1 MSDIIEFPS
10 DDDEPSAGESNPLAT
25 GEDVADSEVDAQED
39 EPAILGFPSDDT
51 DSDRDND
58 GDAEDEDDDDSEDDE
73 YADFDEPMD
82 DLDEAYRQALEKIDE
97 AEWEIG
103 QALTELNA
111 AEPED
116 ELESEPIDEA
126 EVAEQA
132 TELVNEFLDQQPA
145 NDQRLT
151 PEQIIEAS
159 LFVGGQPL
167 TAKKLAGILKGNF
180 NADFVAT
187 TISQMTERYLNERR
201 PYEIRLG
208 EGGYELKLR
217 YQFENIRHRVFGLGP
232 KEVKL
237 SQEALEVLSLVAYH
251 QPVSAAEIEETGKSK
266 PTGILRQ
273 LLRRELIALER
284 QEKSRKKVKY
294 VTTDRFLQ
302 VFGLGDIDELP
313 MLGDIDFK

>member
-10 DDDEPSAGESNPLAT
+10 DDDEPSS
-25 GEDVADSEVDAQED
+25 D
-39 EPAILGFPSDDT
+39 EPNSESTNEDSASGDPVETHEEEPEILGFPSADSSEDADD
-51 DSDRDND
+51 
-58 GDAEDEDDDDSEDDE
+58 EDDE
-73 YADFDEPMD
+73 YEDFDEPMD
-82 DLDEAYRQALEKIDE
+82 DLDAAYRQALEKIDE

-111 AEPED
+111 SEPEE
-116 ELESEPIDEA
+116 ELEPEPIDEA
-126 EVAEQA
+126 QIAEQA
-132 TELVNEFLDQQPA
+132 AELVDEFLGEQPA
-145 NDQRLT
+145 DDHRLT
-151 PEQIIEAS
+151 PEQIIEAA

-167 TAKKLAGILKGNF
+167 TAKKLAGVLKGKF
-180 NADFVAT
+180 NAEFVAA
-187 TISQMTERYLNERR
+187 TITQMNDRYLAERR

-217 YQFENIRHRVFGLGP
+217 YQYESIRHRVFGLGP

-237 SQEALEVLSLVAYH
+237 STEALEVLSLVAYH
-251 QPVSAAEIEETGKSK
+251 QPVSAAEIEDTGKAK
-266 PTGILRQ
+266 PTGTLRQ

>member
-1 MSDIIEFPS
+1 MADIIEYPLEGDDENAADEAEHPDEAASS
-10 DDDEPSAGESNPLAT
+10 DVTAETDEPS
-25 GEDVADSEVDAQED
+25 
-39 EPAILGFPSDDT
+39 ILGFPGNDDT
-51 DSDRDND
+51 SDFAESDAD
-58 GDAEDEDDDDSEDDE
+58 GETAD
-73 YADFDEPMD
+73 DFDEPVD

-103 QALTELNA
+103 QALSELNEPVPETEL
-111 AEPED
+111 EPAGP
-116 ELESEPIDEA
+116 LDEA
-126 EVAEQA
+126 EVAGRSAEM
-132 TELVNEFLDQQPA
+132 VDGFLDEQPE
-145 NDQRLT
+145 DEHRLR
-151 PEQIIEAS
+151 PSQILEAA

-167 TAKKLAGILKGNF
+167 TAKKLAGMLKGTF
-180 NADFVAT
+180 DAEFVAG
-187 TISQMTERYLNERR
+187 TIEEINQRYLDERR

-237 SQEALEVLSLVAYH
+237 SQEALEILSLVAYH
-251 QPVSAAEIEETGKSK
+251 QPVSAAEIEDTGKSK
-266 PTGILRQ
+266 PTGTLRQ

-284 QEKSRKKVKY
+284 KEKSRKNVKY
-294 VTTDRFLQ
+294 ITTDRFLQ